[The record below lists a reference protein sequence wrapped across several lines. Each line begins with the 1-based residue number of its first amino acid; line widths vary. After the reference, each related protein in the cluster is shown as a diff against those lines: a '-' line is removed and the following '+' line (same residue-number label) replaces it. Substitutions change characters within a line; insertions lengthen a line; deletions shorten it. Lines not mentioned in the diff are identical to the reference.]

1 MFRIEQ
7 TLLNDIVVLVP
18 DRYRDHR
25 GYFMESYRADQ
36 FIAMGLPTDFVQD
49 NHSRSVRNVIR
60 GLHFQVDPPMGKL
73 LRVVRGAIQLVELD
87 VRTGSATYGEHVTLD
102 VTDENARL
110 VWIPPGFANGFC
122 VVSDEADVHYK
133 CTAIYNPS
141 GERSVDPLDPALHI
155 RWKTD
160 APLLSDKDRLA
171 PTLAELTSA

>member
-25 GYFMESYRADQ
+25 GYFMESYRADH

-49 NHSRSVRNVIR
+49 NQSRSVRNVIR
-60 GLHFQVDPPMGKL
+60 GLHLQVDPPIGKL
-73 LRVVRGAIQLVELD
+73 LRVIRGAVQLVEVD
-87 VRTGSATYGEHVTLD
+87 VRVGSSTYGEHVTID

-122 VVSDEADVHYK
+122 VISDEADVHYK

-141 GERSVDPLDPALHI
+141 GERAVNPFDPALHI
-155 RWKTD
+155 TWKTD
-160 APLLSDKDRLA
+160 APIVSDKDRTAPMLA
-171 PTLAELTSA
+171 DLR